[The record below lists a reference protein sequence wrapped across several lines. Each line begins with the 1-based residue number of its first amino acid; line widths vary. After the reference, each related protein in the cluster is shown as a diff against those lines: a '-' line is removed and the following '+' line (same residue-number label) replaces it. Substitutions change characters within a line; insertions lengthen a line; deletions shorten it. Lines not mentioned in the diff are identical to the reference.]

1 MIEREKYRGLNI
13 HISHEKLWKPVSKV
27 SELRNLKK

>member
-1 MIEREKYRGLNI
+1 MIEREKYIGLDI
-13 HISHEKLWKPVSKV
+13 HISQEKLGKPVSKV